1 MAARKPSGSSS
12 SPRRPGRAR
21 KDTTLAS
28 KVKTKPKAKS
38 RSRKKTNAQADQEL
52 EALAPPPRILRLD
65 LILLAVVLGF
75 VLLGWHFFPMDERET
90 DATADVQEKPQPVPT
105 DMIPTAEKA
114 SEFFAKGN
122 LEGAA
127 QSYEDIIL
135 RYPDNLFAWSNL
147 GVVRFQQQEFKEAS
161 IALEKAIRLQPEDAF
176 SQSTLGIT
184 YYSMGRRDSA
194 ILALRRS
201 VELDPRD
208 PMTLNYLGMALS
220 QDGQEGQRAV
230 AERLLR
236 RAVELV
242 PHYGDAHYNL
252 AVALLIKN
260 EPDPVAAAD
269 HYRRALELGVPKS
282 LTFEELLRGLQR
294 PQQQAKR

>member
-1 MAARKPSGSSS
+1 MAARKPSVSSS

-28 KVKTKPKAKS
+28 KVKTKPKP
-38 RSRKKTNAQADQEL
+38 RTRKKKKAEADQEL
-52 EALAPPPRILRLD
+52 EALTPPPRVLRLD
-65 LILLAVVLGF
+65 LILLAVVLIF
-75 VLLGWHFFPMDERET
+75 VLLGWHFFPMDEWESET
-90 DATADVQEKPQPVPT
+90 TAEVEEAPQPVPT
-105 DMIPTAEKA
+105 DMIPVAEKA
-114 SEFFAKGN
+114 SEYFANGN

-147 GVVRFQQQEFKEAS
+147 GVIRYQQQEFKEAS
-161 IALEKAIRLQPEDAF
+161 IALEKAIRLKPDDAF
-176 SQSTLGIT
+176 SQSMLGIT

-194 ILALRRS
+194 IEALRRS
-201 VELDPRD
+201 VELNPRD

-220 QDGQEGQRAV
+220 QDGREGQRAV

-236 RAVELV
+236 RAVDLV

-252 AVALLIKN
+252 AVALLIKDQ
-260 EPDPVAAAD
+260 PDPTLAAE

-282 LTFEELLRGLQR
+282 LTFEELLRDLQR